1 MTINLRPSIYD
12 LTLEAL
18 DAWDFSRPLFVQAV
32 RSPQFNE
39 LVDVFHGRLGL
50 RAGAVDDPRE
60 PDLSRPALVAGPS
73 TRQSRRAAVG
83 GHGAASSAATRPTP
97 FSVVVTMTQ
106 APIGDYYEAMRF
118 HSNVACFC
126 HAMEPMPVLAVN
138 PVGQFTS
145 ARDFFQ
151 IRDYAVGPETFVGNM
166 LVTQSESEA
175 LYDAAVGRPDGH
187 IVEVGRFSG
196 GTAVL
201 FARAARA
208 SGRPGVV
215 SIDCARLSS
224 ADHFCR
230 VNGVESD
237 VEFLD
242 GDSGALASR
251 WRDLQP
257 LPGISL
263 LFIDADHSYDA
274 VARDLAVWTPYVVD
288 GGTIAL
294 HDNALPDCGVSKA
307 VYHHLACRDGFT
319 NLRQVCSTVFCER
332 RAV

>member
-1 MTINLRPSIYD
+1 MSIILRPSIYD
-12 LTLEAL
+12 LTLEPLGAC
-18 DAWDFSRPLFVQAV
+18 DFSRPLFVQAT
-32 RSPQFNE
+32 RAQQFNE
-39 LVDVFHGRLGL
+39 LLDVFHGRLGL
-50 RAGAVDDPRE
+50 APERSTILVSPTYPGRPWWPGHQLVN
-60 PDLSRPALVAGPS
+60 PDARLSADTARVVAERDS
-73 TRQSRRAAVG
+73 
-83 GHGAASSAATRPTP
+83 TP

-175 LYDAAVGRPDGH
+175 LYEAAVGRPDGH

-215 SIDCARLSS
+215 SVDCARLPS

-237 VEFLD
+237 IEFLD
-242 GDSGALASR
+242 GDSGALAGR
-251 WRDLQP
+251 WRELQP
-257 LPGISL
+257 SPGISL

-294 HDNALPDCGVSKA
+294 HDNSLPDCGVSKA
-307 VYHHLACRDGFT
+307 VYHHLASRDGFT

-332 RAV
+332 RVA